1 MTLAAP
7 GGRPATR
14 RLFAYA
20 QILLFFHRHARA
32 HEVLL
37 QLLEHDPDHKRALAI
52 SGFLYSEKGQFA
64 EAVRHFERAL
74 ALAPADAPLFFNAA
88 FALQR
93 AGRHEEAIRR
103 FQQAIDLDPILDR
116 AWYGMGLSLA
126 HLGRHEEAVGRF
138 KEAARQQP
146 LNPYAG
152 YQLAGALF
160 KLGRQE
166 EVRAEYLRV
175 KQFDPKISDQIRR
188 DFGVDP

>member
-1 MTLAAP
+1 MTLAGRGAP
-7 GGRPATR
+7 RSTR
-14 RLFAYA
+14 GLFAYA
-20 QILLFFHRHARA
+20 QVLLFFHQHARA

-37 QLLEHDPDHKRALAI
+37 QVLQQDPDHKRALPI

-64 EAVRHFERAL
+64 EAVRDFERAL
-74 ALAPADAPLFFNAA
+74 ALGSADAPLFFNAA

-126 HLGRHEEAVGRF
+126 HLGRHEEAVARF